1 MIIIDYTFINASH
14 PELYLVDAD
23 GSHVTSI
30 RVVLPGYSKWEDVLG
45 TIKIKV
51 YSGGTATDFEYDLV
65 NNNSD
70 VSFGKYIICSMK
82 TVKLMFHLL
91 LFQEVHITC
100 DIILID

>member
-30 RVVLPGYSKWEDVLG
+30 RVVLPGYSKWEDALG

-51 YSGGTATDFEYDLV
+51 YAGGTATDSEYDLV

-70 VSFGKYIICSMK
+70 VSFGNIYY
-82 TVKLMFHLL
+82 LL
-91 LFQEVHITC
+91 YEDSKVDVSSPIVSGSTYNLRYY
-100 DIILID
+100 LN